1 MGLGT
6 CYATAGD
13 ALISYYAGSGFKA
26 DGYFC
31 SYSSATQ
38 KCSTNAVVFDGTGL
52 KPYTYTVSK
61 DSVCTGGTL
70 VDYTGSGMKP
80 LSQGDDICGA
90 V

>member
-1 MGLGT
+1 MAKST
-6 CYATAGD
+6 CGALAD

-31 SYSSATQ
+31 SYNSVTQ
-38 KCSTNAVVFDGTGL
+38 QCSTNAVVFDGTGL

-61 DSVCTGGTL
+61 NSTCTGGTL
-70 VDYTGSGMKP
+70 VDYNGTFLVP
-80 LSQGDDICGA
+80 LNQGDYVCSA